1 PLFGD
6 RFVESF
12 KDMSSTDL
20 VGYTHEFLAE
30 FIQLYRAQP
39 CLWQLRCKGY
49 KDRLLRSRAYDVLA
63 QKLREVNETADRNT
77 VIRKINTLRTAF
89 RREYNKVKSS
99 QSATGDQQNQY
110 KSSLWYYDLLKFVAE
125 QNNEDILSGK
135 SEIMSKEE
143 NNGTNLSND
152 ETLIHNDAEKIE
164 PPSPIPSRSNTPNSF
179 RPVILGTEGSYG
191 MEYSSSTIDLPA
203 SNKRKHSECER
214 DHCTRST
221 MTQSAYDVSS
231 TRRIVACS
239 TTDDLETFGLY
250 VASKLKKSTERQ
262 CIIAERIIAE
272 VLLRANFGTLDETT
286 TLTEKSPSRCFLV
299 MGGDR

>member
-1 PLFGD
+1 
-6 RFVESF
+6 
-12 KDMSSTDL
+12 MADL

-39 CLWQLRCKGY
+39 CLWQIRCKGY
-49 KDRLLRSRAYDVLA
+49 KDRLLRGRAYDVLV
-63 QKLREVNETADRNT
+63 QKLREVNEYADKDT

-99 QSATGDQQNQY
+99 QIASDDPQNQY

-125 QNNEDILSGK
+125 QNNDEMTSMTATTGGK
-135 SEIMSKEE
+135 SEISSKEE
-143 NNGTNLSND
+143 NYLTNISND
-152 ETLIHNDAEKIE
+152 ETLMHNDVEKIE
-164 PPSPIPSRSNTPNSF
+164 PPSPTPSRSNTPNSF

-191 MEYSSSTIDLPA
+191 MEYSSSTIDHLPQA
-203 SNKRKHSECER
+203 AKKRKHSDCSR
-214 DHCTRST
+214 GHCTRST
-221 MTQSAYDVSS
+221 TQSAYEARRLVS
-231 TRRIVACS
+231 CS
-239 TTDDLETFGLY
+239 TGDDLETFGLY

-272 VLLRANFGTLDETT
+272 VLLRANFGTLDEST

-299 MGGDR
+299 MGDR